1 MAYQGPIMNNT
12 GTECVMVHETFIIK
26 YVHVQLHYT
35 TNSTCTELRKNV
47 FIDPELKNVLRIASF
62 SLFFSFFPSFLSFL
76 PRRCESLC
84 VTFPLVRLVHLHRA
98 RYDAEK
104 FCTIHFTTKLKSSQC
119 VLDVVESPLIHS
131 YVF

>member
-1 MAYQGPIMNNT
+1 MAHQGPIMNNT
-12 GTECVMVHETFIIK
+12 GTECVMGHETFIIK

-47 FIDPELKNVLRIASF
+47 FIDPELKDVLSIASF